1 MEFFLVFLYSKTFS
15 STRDKFNFFLIRI
28 AKNIIARSSE
38 KLIVS
43 ECFLSAVFKTSSTL
57 YFFPS
62 LGRYSAVPFWK
73 YISFVITLKQ
83 PYIYQNLWSYV
94 WGCFDRSDASGIPNL
109 LLFKKAM
116 SFFPCLLIKWSRVLV
131 LLIFSGGY
139 CVGLFHL
146 EPHLTQYLSR
156 SPSPSPHEGQKH
168 EALPSI
174 LNWLGVLSWR
184 IFRMKLRFLGWILDF

>member
-1 MEFFLVFLYSKTFS
+1 MFLKCCFQ
-15 STRDKFNFFLIRI
+15 NFFYSI
-28 AKNIIARSSE
+28 
-38 KLIVS
+38 
-43 ECFLSAVFKTSSTL
+43 
-57 YFFPS
+57 FFPS

-116 SFFPCLLIKWSRVLV
+116 SFFPCLLIKSSRVLV